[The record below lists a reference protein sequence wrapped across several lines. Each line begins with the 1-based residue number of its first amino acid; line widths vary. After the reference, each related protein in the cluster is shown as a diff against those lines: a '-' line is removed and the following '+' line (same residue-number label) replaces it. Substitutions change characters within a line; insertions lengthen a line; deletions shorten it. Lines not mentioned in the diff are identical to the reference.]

1 MRKERGREVMA
12 RRGSRASLR
21 SRCVERSEGSNDRGW
36 HGGDAEGIFVR
47 TSVVR
52 R

>member
-12 RRGSRASLR
+12 RRG
-21 SRCVERSEGSNDRGW
+21 EGSNDRGW